1 MEDLYQQD
9 NETDL
14 ANRERELLIYQNEN
28 TNILD
33 KISQYKSYKE
43 KINSFISDSFEKI
56 NNIYTEMKNYKDKT
70 KPIIDYLLQYKA
82 KLNSN
87 DNNNRR
93 NTESGDIDNQESN
106 YFSRELKEIDD
117 I

>member
-14 ANRERELLIYQNEN
+14 VNRERELLIYQNEN

-43 KINSFISDSFEKI
+43 KINSFISDSFEKK
-56 NNIYTEMKNYKDKT
+56 NNILKFNLLFLNINYL
-70 KPIIDYLLQYKA
+70 IY
-82 KLNSN
+82 
-87 DNNNRR
+87 
-93 NTESGDIDNQESN
+93 
-106 YFSRELKEIDD
+106 
-117 I
+117 

>member
-14 ANRERELLIYQNEN
+14 VNRERELLIYQNEN

-56 NNIYTEMKNYKDKT
+56 NNILKFNLLFLNINYPT
-70 KPIIDYLLQYKA
+70 KI
-82 KLNSN
+82 
-87 DNNNRR
+87 
-93 NTESGDIDNQESN
+93 
-106 YFSRELKEIDD
+106 
-117 I
+117 

>member
-14 ANRERELLIYQNEN
+14 VNRERELLIYQNEN

-43 KINSFISDSFEKI
+43 KINSFISDSFEKK
-56 NNIYTEMKNYKDKT
+56 NNILKFNLLFLNINYPT
-70 KPIIDYLLQYKA
+70 KI
-82 KLNSN
+82 
-87 DNNNRR
+87 
-93 NTESGDIDNQESN
+93 
-106 YFSRELKEIDD
+106 
-117 I
+117 

>member
-43 KINSFISDSFEKI
+43 KI
-56 NNIYTEMKNYKDKT
+56 IY
-70 KPIIDYLLQYKA
+70 
-82 KLNSN
+82 
-87 DNNNRR
+87 
-93 NTESGDIDNQESN
+93 
-106 YFSRELKEIDD
+106 
-117 I
+117 